1 MWKKEQM
8 VLVITTGAFFSEKSK
23 TCHYSVCFSNFMVH
37 KKTLHSWIYLS
48 TAFSNWKHQKLSG
61 DENRDISSCRWVRLC
76 RVMTHSEG
84 PYLSSTRIQ
93 CLQLRAFKCVISSAV
108 KPFLPQLKMSSTIRG
123 IGAHTSYSSG
133 GRSPFNTNSD
143 AGKANFWY
151 SSAVKQNI
159 SMSRCHFY

>member
-1 MWKKEQM
+1 MF
-8 VLVITTGAFFSEKSK
+8 LVIITTCAFFTKKSK
-23 TCHYSVCFSNFMVH
+23 ARHDSVFFSNIMVH
-37 KKTLHSWIYLS
+37 NWYQNSTAVCSWIYLS

-61 DENRDISSCRWVRLC
+61 DENRHISSYKCVKLC
-76 RVMTHSEG
+76 RVITHSEG

-93 CLQLRAFKCVISSAV
+93 CLHLRAFKCVISSVV
-108 KPFLPQLKMSSTIRG
+108 KPFLPQLKMSSTIRE
-123 IGAHTSYSSG
+123 IGAHTSFSSG

-143 AGKANFWY
+143 VGKANFWY